1 METFSINYE
10 SPLGIIAVTA
20 TTEKIIE
27 LSFAEQ
33 ALPVSSRIPGV
44 LQLCIRQI
52 DAYFKGDLTEFSV
65 DLEPE
70 GTEFQKSVWRQ
81 LEKIPYAETVSY
93 GDVAR
98 SIGKPT
104 ACRAVGGANG
114 RNPIAIIVPC
124 HRVIGSNGTLTGYGS
139 GIWRKEWLLEH
150 EKKVAGAAT

>member
-1 METFSINYE
+1 MRTFSINYE
-10 SPLGIIAVTA
+10 SPLGVISITA

-27 LSFAEQ
+27 LSFVER
-33 ALPVSSRIPGV
+33 ALPVSSSIPGV
-44 LQLCIRQI
+44 LQSCLRQI
-52 DAYFKGDLTEFSV
+52 DAYFQGELTEFSV

-70 GTEFQKSVWRQ
+70 GTDFQKRVWRQ
-81 LEKIPYAETVSY
+81 LEKIPFAETASY

-114 RNPIAIIVPC
+114 KNPIAIIVPC

-150 EKKVAGAAT
+150 EKKVAGAGA